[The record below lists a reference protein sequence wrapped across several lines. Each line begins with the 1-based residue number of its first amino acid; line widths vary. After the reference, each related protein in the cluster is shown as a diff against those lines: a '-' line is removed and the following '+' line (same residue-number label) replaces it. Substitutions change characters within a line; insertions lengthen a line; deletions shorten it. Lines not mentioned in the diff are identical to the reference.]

1 MEDLTLAGHRVLKTQ
16 IDLNLMEAI
25 YGDLLQEFGQIDPIN
40 LRSGS
45 TKTQGPGYQWPKT
58 YTEIQSNLIPK
69 IAETYSVEA
78 ESYQITDSWV
88 LLQTNESWI
97 DNPVHDHRGS
107 GSLVVVVYIM
117 ADPSKDSISFFD
129 DAGNETVHP
138 VQAGDVLIFPAVV
151 PHKPNPTTATEYK
164 RISYNFTLTRQ
175 EPETPESRSRM
186 DICNACD
193 QLMKPVKICKEC
205 YCFMPAKT
213 LIPISECPLGKWG
226 KIEARNIFGTGSN

>member
-25 YGDLLQEFGQIDPIN
+25 YENALQDFEKIDPNN
-40 LRSGS
+40 LRSGAV
-45 TKTQGPGYQWPKT
+45 KVKGPGYQWPST
-58 YTEIQSNLIPK
+58 NTAIHTELVNK
-69 IAETYSVEA
+69 IAEAYGVEA
-78 ESYQITDSWV
+78 SSYQITDSWF

-107 GSLVVVVYIM
+107 GSLVVIVYVM

-129 DAGNETVHP
+129 DAGNETAYP
-138 VQAGDVLIFPAVV
+138 VQAGDVLIFPAVI

-164 RISYNFTLTRQ
+164 RLSYNFTLTRE
-175 EPETPESRSRM
+175 EPETPESKSRM
-186 DICNACD
+186 DICNSCD
-193 QLMKPVKICKEC
+193 RLMKPVKICKEC

-226 KIEARNIFGTGSN
+226 KIEARNIFGQG